1 MKVATAAEMR
11 AIDREAIEGAGIPSL
26 ELMEQ
31 AGRQVVGVIS
41 ERYSPLATRRVV
53 VVCGRGNNGG
63 DGLVVARMLLGSG
76 CPTEVI
82 LLARAKD
89 LSDDALTNYE
99 RLYEHHGHRI
109 HEAPDEEALLSHAP
123 HFEKCDL
130 LVDAIFGTGLNSP
143 AEGRYAEAIRR
154 MNATGKP
161 IVAVDIP
168 SGLSADEAKIIGE
181 HIQAECTV
189 TFGLPKV
196 AHLIYPSASSVGELT
211 VADIGFPEDIISNA
225 PISTHLISPKQFRRA
240 FAPRDPEAHKGTY
253 GHLLI
258 ISGSVGMAG
267 ACVLTCRGALRAG
280 AGLITAAVPRSI
292 LPELSAGAV
301 EVMTIPLPETPG
313 GTIAHEAVSVVAEE
327 LERFSAVAVGPGLTT
342 NPDTVAFLD
351 DLFSA
356 IHVPLVIDADGCN
369 ALSQLG
375 PKALAGTKGTV
386 CLTPH
391 PGEMASLLESDTAT
405 VQADRLGAAREAAR
419 LYGAIVVLKGARTIV
434 ANPQGEAA
442 INLTGNP
449 GMASGGVGDVL
460 TGLIGSLCARR
471 MEPYMACQAGAY
483 LHGYAGDLAAKEVGE
498 VALTASDLLEELPSA
513 FSQVIE
519 SPAAPPSPLQ
529 LR

>member
-1 MKVATAAEMR
+1 M
-11 AIDREAIEGAGIPSL
+11 
-26 ELMEQ
+26 
-31 AGRQVVGVIS
+31 
-41 ERYSPLATRRVV
+41 
-53 VVCGRGNNGG
+53 
-63 DGLVVARMLLGSG
+63 
-76 CPTEVI
+76 
-82 LLARAKD
+82 
-89 LSDDALTNYE
+89 
-99 RLYEHHGHRI
+99 
-109 HEAPDEEALLSHAP
+109 
-123 HFEKCDL
+123 
-130 LVDAIFGTGLNSP
+130 
-143 AEGRYAEAIRR
+143 
-154 MNATGKP
+154 
-161 IVAVDIP
+161 
-168 SGLSADEAKIIGE
+168 
-181 HIQAECTV
+181 
-189 TFGLPKV
+189 
-196 AHLIYPSASSVGELT
+196 
-211 VADIGFPEDIISNA
+211 
-225 PISTHLISPKQFRRA
+225 
-240 FAPRDPEAHKGTY
+240 
-253 GHLLI
+253 
-258 ISGSVGMAG
+258 
-267 ACVLTCRGALRAG
+267 
-280 AGLITAAVPRSI
+280 ITAAVPRSI

-391 PGEMASLLESDTAT
+391 PGEMASLLGSDTAT

-460 TGLIGSLCARR
+460 TGLIGSLCARS